1 MSFIF
6 NATTPAALA
15 QLKQNYA
22 SYWSSQGPGYV
33 WYTIVNLIN
42 LWYLTST
49 INSNIVTVI
58 AYYQFTPPGGSG
70 ENYYYDGFTYN
81 TITGLYNFTKGT
93 PISGPASAT
102 SNNIPPN
109 YLAQLTLYYPIPA
122 ADICFP
128 AGTPIVTD
136 SGIIAIENLKEGVD
150 TINGDAIV
158 AITKTVSMD
167 NYLVCFG
174 KDSLDSGMPSK
185 KTVMSKDHKVL
196 YKGKMIEAY
205 KFVGHFDGVK
215 KVAYDGEVLY
225 NVLLEEY
232 GKMNVNNMICETLHP
247 KNIIAKLH
255 TNGYSEE
262 FKNKIVVLMNDSISK
277 KNIMAYKSI
286 VGNL

>member
-6 NATTPAALA
+6 NATTPTALA
-15 QLKQNYA
+15 QLKQSFA
-22 SYWSSQGPGYV
+22 SYWVGPGFN
-33 WYTIVNLIN
+33 YTIVKIIN
-42 LWYLTST
+42 LWYYKNTV
-49 INSNIVTVI
+49 NSQIVNGI
-58 AYYQFTPPGGSG
+58 WYYQFTPATSEGAT
-70 ENYYYDGFTYN
+70 YFYDSFSYN
-81 TITGLYNFTKGT
+81 TVTGLYTYTYLPGQY
-93 PISGPASAT
+93 GPATAT
-102 SNNIPPN
+102 SNNIPASL
-109 YLAQLTLYYPIPA
+109 LAQLTLYYPIPA

-136 SGIIAIENLKEGVD
+136 SGIIAIEKLEEGVD

-158 AITKTVSMD
+158 AVTKTVSME
-167 NYLVCFG
+167 NYLVCFE
-174 KDSLDSGMPSK
+174 KDSLDSGYPSK

-225 NVLLEEY
+225 NVLLEKC

-247 KNIIAKLH
+247 KNIIAKLY
-255 TNGYSEE
+255 TNGYSDE
-262 FKNKIVVLMNDSISK
+262 FKNKIVVLMNESIAK
-277 KNIMAYKSI
+277 KDVMAYKSI

>member
-15 QLKQNYA
+15 QLSQSFN
-22 SYWSSQGPGYV
+22 SYWSPPRTSF
-33 WYTIVNLIN
+33 TLIKIIN
-42 LWYLTST
+42 LWYYKNTV
-49 INSNIVTVI
+49 NNQIVNGI
-58 AYYQFTPPGGSG
+58 WYYQFTPPDANTGA
-70 ENYYYDGFTYN
+70 NYFYDSFSYN
-81 TITGLYNFTKGT
+81 TVTGLYTYTYPVVF
-93 PISGPASAT
+93 GPASAT
-102 SNNIPPN
+102 SNGIPASL
-109 YLAQLTLYYPIPA
+109 LAQLTLYYPIPA

-167 NYLVCFG
+167 NYMVCFG
-174 KDSLDSGMPSK
+174 NYSLDSGYPSK

-196 YKGKMIEAY
+196 YRGKMIEAY

-215 KVAYDGEVLY
+215 KVAYDGEILY
-225 NVLLEEY
+225 NVLLEKY
-232 GKMNVNNMICETLHP
+232 GKMNVNNMICDTLHP
-247 KNIIAKLH
+247 KHIIAKLH
-255 TNGYSEE
+255 TNGYSDE

-277 KNIMAYKSI
+277 KDVMAYKSI

>member
-6 NATTPAALA
+6 NATTPAALD
-15 QLKQNYA
+15 QLKQSYA
-22 SYWSSQGPGYV
+22 TV
-33 WYTIVNLIN
+33 WAQFAPPSYTIVNLIN
-42 LWYLTST
+42 LWYYT
-49 INSNIVTVI
+49 NNVNNQIVNGVM
-58 AYYQFTPPGGSG
+58 YYQFTPPGTSG
-70 ENYYYDGFTYN
+70 ATYYYNGFTYN
-81 TITGLYNFTKGT
+81 TVTGLYTYIYQGT
-93 PISGPASAT
+93 VNGPATAT
-102 SNNIPPN
+102 SNGIPDSL
-109 YLAQLTLYYPIPA
+109 LAQLTLYYPIPA

-158 AITKTVSMD
+158 AVTKTVSMD
-167 NYLVCFG
+167 KYMVCFG
-174 KDSLDSGMPSK
+174 KDSLDSGVPSK

-205 KFVGHFDGVK
+205 KFVGHFDGIK

-232 GKMNVNNMICETLHP
+232 GKMDVNNMICETLHP
-247 KNIIAKLH
+247 KNIIAKLY
-255 TNGYSEE
+255 TNGYSDE

-277 KNIMAYKSI
+277 KDIMAYKSI

>member
-6 NATTPAALA
+6 NATTPSALA
-15 QLKQNYA
+15 QLSQ
-22 SYWSSQGPGYV
+22 SFSTFWTSQGF
-33 WYTIVNLIN
+33 TIVKIIN
-42 LWYLTST
+42 LWYYKNTV
-49 INSNIVTVI
+49 NNQIVNGI
-58 AYYQFTPPGGSG
+58 WYYQFTPPDNVHSVT
-70 ENYYYDGFTYN
+70 YFYDSFSYN
-81 TITGLYNFTKGT
+81 TVTGLYTYTYLPGQN
-93 PISGPASAT
+93 GPATAT
-102 SNNIPPN
+102 SNGIPASL
-109 YLAQLTLYYPIPA
+109 LAQLTLYYPIPA

-158 AITKTVSMD
+158 AVTKTVSMD
-167 NYLVCFG
+167 NYMVCFG

-205 KFVGHFDGVK
+205 KFVGHFDGIK
-215 KVAYDGEVLY
+215 KVAYDGEILY
-225 NVLLEEY
+225 NVLLEDY

-255 TNGYSEE
+255 TNGYSDE

-277 KNIMAYKSI
+277 KNVMAYKSI